1 MGIFMGR
8 LFVPFFYQK
17 ATFNETV
24 FVFILE
30 GKKNYILSSDVKWT
44 LFPNRL

>member
-1 MGIFMGR
+1 MDR

-30 GKKNYILSSDVKWT
+30 GKKFTFCPLM
-44 LFPNRL
+44 